1 MIKLDRILVA
11 TDFSDHSR
19 VAMRYAAALAGQFNA
34 EVIVAHI
41 VEQIGV
47 LPAVPPMGEYAH
59 TEPTP
64 ALQASHARDES
75 EKLLREF
82 NIVNGR
88 VLVETGRPFLEII
101 RLARNEEADLIVVGT
116 HGRGAIAHTLLG
128 SVAEKV
134 VRKSPCP
141 VLVVREGEHDFVMP

>member
-1 MIKLDRILVA
+1 MIQLDRILVA
-11 TDFSDHSR
+11 TDFSNHAQI
-19 VAMRYAAALAGQFNA
+19 AMRYAAALAAQFNA

-47 LPAVPPMGEYAH
+47 LPTVPPVGESVYSA
-59 TEPTP
+59 PTI
-64 ALQASHARDES
+64 ALQVSQAREES

-82 NIVNGR
+82 KVANGR

-101 RLARNEEADLIVVGT
+101 RLARNEEVDLVVVGT
-116 HGRGAIAHTLLG
+116 HGRGVIAHTLMG